1 MVPWGLNILD
11 SGYSVKFGYRNNSL
25 AKRKTF
31 KEKLYQELGL
41 VSFEKR
47 RWCQKLCYSYQTFT
61 SSLRNRWLTLL
72 LYLADHN

>member
-11 SGYSVKFGYRNNSL
+11 SGYSVKFGDSNDSL
-25 AKRKTF
+25 TKRKTF

-47 RWCQKLCYSYQTFT
+47 RWCQKLCYSYHTFYEQPPKQMVNIAT
-61 SSLRNRWLTLL
+61 VSSRS
-72 LYLADHN
+72 

>member
-1 MVPWGLNILD
+1 MVPWGLNILG
-11 SGYSVKFGYRNNSL
+11 SGYSVKFGYSNNSL

-47 RWCQKLCYSYQTFT
+47 RWCQNLCYSYQTFYKQSPKHT
-61 SSLRNRWLTLL
+61 VDIATVSSRS
-72 LYLADHN
+72 